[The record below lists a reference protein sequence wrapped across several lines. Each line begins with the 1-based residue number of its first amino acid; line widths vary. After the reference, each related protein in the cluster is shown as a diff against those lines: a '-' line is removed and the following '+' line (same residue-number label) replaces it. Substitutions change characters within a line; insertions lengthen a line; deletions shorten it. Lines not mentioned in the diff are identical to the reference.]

1 MPRSLFCRR
10 AAPAVVAR
18 GLLLAALMVGTAAC
32 GSDDSTQACPTAV
45 ADIEAVAV
53 ASEAGHAV
61 FTVTVA
67 SPDKGCSC
75 YADWWEVIGLD
86 GTLIGRRLLAH
97 AHDTEQ
103 PFTRAGEPWQLS
115 EDLYVIVR
123 AHMHGGT
130 GYGGRVFKGS
140 VRDGFQASSVEAG
153 FANAAASKQP
163 QPPACAN

>member
-1 MPRSLFCRR
+1 MPKSSFCRLS
-10 AAPAVVAR
+10 APAVVAR
-18 GLLLAALMVGTAAC
+18 GLLLAASLLGTAAC
-32 GSDDSTQACPTAV
+32 GSDESTQACPTAV
-45 ADIEAVAV
+45 ADVEAVAV
-53 ASEAGHAV
+53 AGEAGHPV

-67 SPDKGCSC
+67 SPDDGCAC

-97 AHDTEQ
+97 PHDTEQ
-103 PFTRAGEPWQLS
+103 PFTRAGEPVQLS

-123 AHMHGGT
+123 AHMHGGA

-153 FANAAASKQP
+153 FAEAAASKLP